1 MISATP
7 SHPAAPAHSS
17 PVVKL
22 TDARGFTFD
31 VAPTATFKNTTTLMN
46 NTVAPLGSHY
56 LVVSFKVTNRS
67 DRPASIVASDD
78 QWVLGIDLTPQE
90 VQNCKNFNAQMQQ
103 GGSGY
108 VPEDCQRVKPNYPTL
123 YDNGGMSEG
132 SQQIAEGSQQIAPGE
147 VAELSF
153 EYKLL
158 DSSITDK
165 LVLGGVGDSKTPIP
179 VGTIYQGS

>member
-31 VAPTATFKNTTTLMN
+31 VAPTVTFKNTTALMS

-56 LVVSFKVTNRS
+56 LVVYFDVTNRS

-90 VQNCKNFNAQMQQ
+90 VQNCKDFNAQIQQ
-103 GGSGY
+103 DGSGR
-108 VPEDCQRVKPNYPTL
+108 VPENCQRVHPYYPTL
-123 YDNGGMSEG
+123 YDNTAMT
-132 SQQIAEGSQQIAPGE
+132 EGSQQIAPGE
-147 VAELSF
+147 VAKLSF

-158 DSSITDK
+158 DSSITNT
-165 LVLGGVGDSKTPIP
+165 LVLGGVGNSTTLIP
-179 VGTIYQGS
+179 VGTINPGS